1 MLLTIAYRTLLHKK
15 ARLVFTVF
23 GLAVLFFLSAA
34 QIGLLIG
41 WINTITAVMAH
52 TNADVWVMA
61 QNAVSWDYGTS
72 IPRHRIYQARNVKG
86 VAWTQGLYV
95 GWSMWQRPD
104 GRRLN
109 VQIIGLDQYSIGGPW
124 SMCDGKVDCVHLPD
138 SVIVDEL
145 FLSTLG
151 VTQVGEEF
159 ELQTHKKATVRGISR
174 EVRTFTASPYV
185 FTSMKTASRYDP
197 SYKVEDTTYVLV
209 KCLPGEDPKRV
220 ARAIQAEV
228 PGVEVL
234 TTRELMTR
242 SVVFWLIG
250 TGMGL
255 IVIIT
260 AVLGVA
266 VSAVVSAQTLFSIT
280 QDHLGNYAT
289 LLAVGFSRRQVLICV
304 MMQGLGLGGAGV
316 VLGSA
321 GFCAVTALSSRTAA
335 PLEMTP
341 AIAAGLIAV
350 SVFCCLLGSF
360 LSVRSVLRLDPAI
373 VFRV

>member
-1 MLLTIAYRTLLHKK
+1 MLLKIAYRTLLHKK
-15 ARLVFTVF
+15 TRLAFTVL
-23 GLAVLFFLSAA
+23 GLAILFLLSAA

-52 TNADVWVMA
+52 TDADVWVMA
-61 QNAVSWDYGTS
+61 QNTASWEFGTS
-72 IPRHRIYQARNVKG
+72 IPRHRIYQTRNVKG

-104 GRRLN
+104 GKRLN
-109 VQIIGLDQYSIGGPW
+109 VQVIGLDQYSIGGPW
-124 SMCDGKVDCVHLPD
+124 SMREGKVDCVHLSD

-145 FLSTLG
+145 FLDTLG
-151 VTQVGEEF
+151 VKQLGEEF

-174 EVRTFTASPYV
+174 EVRTFTASPYI
-185 FTSMKTASRYDP
+185 FTSMRTATKYDA
-197 SYKVEDTTYVLV
+197 SYKIEDTTYVLV
-209 KCLPGEDPKRV
+209 KCLPGVDPTQV

-255 IVIIT
+255 IVIMT
-260 AVLGVA
+260 AVLGVV
-266 VSAVVSAQTLFSIT
+266 VSAVVSTQTLYNIT

-289 LLAVGFSRRQVLICV
+289 LLAVGFSRRQILTCV
-304 MMQGLGLGGAGV
+304 MLQGLGLSAAGV
-316 VLGSA
+316 LLGSS
-321 GFCAVTALSSRTAA
+321 GFCVLSILSGRTAA
-335 PLEMTP
+335 PVEMTP
-341 AIAAGLIAV
+341 TLFAGLISIAV
-350 SVFCCLLGSF
+350 CCSLLGSF
-360 LSVRSVLRLDPAI
+360 LSVKSILHLDPSI